1 MANPSF
7 ERKGVVKIADN
18 LLIKLFEETKGDECE
33 SIKIDDIYSRSI
45 RSSNSKDETDLK
57 NNVIQHLNELGDI
70 TINPKRTEIS
80 ITPEGI
86 SHYKILK
93 RIREEVK

>member
-18 LLIKLFEETKGDECE
+18 LLIKLFEETKGDEWK
-33 SIKIDDIYSRSI
+33 SIKIDDVYSNI
-45 RSSNSKDETDLK
+45 IGSNSKSNIGLK
-57 NNVIQHLNELGDI
+57 NNVIQHLNEVGDI

-80 ITPEGI
+80 ITPEGK

-93 RIREEVK
+93 RIREEAK